1 MRGPQR
7 LKKPDGN
14 AGHGRNGKVTVLDPV
29 RAKNGSAKAPGR
41 TNGAVYLS
49 AKSVQLYP
57 FDEKYFRLLQQGDD
71 ATRSH
76 FVSYFSRLLSI
87 KLRSRKLKTEDIL
100 EVQQETFLRV
110 LLAVRQGEIQQPER
124 LGSYVNS
131 VCNHVASEMFRDQFR
146 NNHMDLEEVDVP
158 DSGADLEKRMISNES
173 VRKVH
178 AVMARLSDRDRTIL
192 GAVLQGRN
200 KDDICRELSVDRQYL
215 RVLMHRAI
223 ANFREQ
229 YNKSSNRF
237 WQAAKR

>member
-1 MRGPQR
+1 
-7 LKKPDGN
+7 LKKLDGN
-14 AGHGRNGKVTVLDPV
+14 AGNGRSGKVTVLDPAK
-29 RAKNGSAKAPGR
+29 AKNVSAKAPGR
-41 TNGAVYLS
+41 TNGEVYLS

-57 FDEKYFRLLQQGDD
+57 FNEDYFRLLQQDD
-71 ATRSH
+71 EATRAH
-76 FVSYFSRLLSI
+76 FVSYFSKLLSI
-87 KLRSRKLKTEDIL
+87 KLRSRKLKTEDIH

-110 LLAVRQGEIQQPER
+110 LFAVRKGEIQQPER

-131 VCNHVASEMFRDQFR
+131 VCNNVASEMYREQFR
-146 NNHMDLEEVDVP
+146 NNHVDLEEVDVP
-158 DSGADLEKRMISNES
+158 DSGADLEKGMISNES

-200 KDDICRELSVDRQYL
+200 KDDICRELGVDRQYL

-223 ANFREQ
+223 ASFREQ

-237 WQAAKR
+237 RQAAKR